1 MLRFRLSKEFKNRKI
16 RFGRVAEIE
25 PHEAILDKLAQK
37 KEAEMGLSEK
47 RFEVPLSKGVLQG
60 FFVFSLILFV
70 FLFAKTF
77 QLQVIDG
84 KKYLAKAQEN
94 KYLISKIQAERGVIY
109 DKNMNQLVFNEP
121 SFDLMLDKTN
131 LPDDILKRESVLE
144 EIAKIISSNATELKN
159 KISGSEGNIS
169 LIAEDIPHETL
180 VVLETKIK
188 DLPGFEIRQNLIR
201 KYKDGEYFSH
211 ILGYTGKITSAELR
225 SSDDYS
231 LFDWVGKAGIEK
243 SYENILRKSP
253 GKLQI
258 ERDAL
263 GREVSKKIIEN
274 PQSGESLVL
283 WVDFGLQKKI
293 TEELKMA
300 LEKSGTKKAAAIALD
315 PKTGGVLALV
325 SLPSFDNNLFQK
337 GADATALQSLLK
349 DQFGLEPLFNRAI
362 SGRYLTGSIIK
373 PLVASAALQEKTISP
388 DKKIYDGGFIEIR
401 NQYDPS
407 IVYKFKGIKPHGWVD
422 MRQGIAVSSN
432 IYFYTVGGGY
442 ENQQGLGP
450 SKIKKYLQLFNWEEK
465 TGIDLPG
472 EKEGFVPDPEWKKKT
487 LKEGWWDG
495 DTYNMSIGQGYL
507 QITPLEVAAA
517 FSAIANGGTLYK
529 PHVVQKIIN
538 NEEIAPEI
546 ISSNFID
553 SRNLQ
558 VVREGMRLG
567 VTGENTP
574 DALVTLLNSLPVG
587 AAAKTGTAELGSDYN
602 NNWISVFAP
611 YDDPQI
617 VLTIVVQ
624 DVKGLQTVTVPLA
637 KEILSWYFAK

>member
-60 FFVFSLILFV
+60 FFVFSLILFF

-253 GKLQI
+253 AKLQI